1 MPKVRR
7 GVGLWGMR
15 ERTVLMLGRIQTID
29 IKILR
34 LIQKHLRCSLFDAI
48 MPYISLVGNVGA
60 VWATVM
66 VVFFF
71 MPRYREAGV
80 ILFFVL
86 AACGVLTNFVL
97 KPLVARPRPCHS
109 YPEQPLLVTRPLDY
123 SFPSGHTMSS
133 FGAAFIIFSADQ
145 RLGVVAFVFAF
156 LMAFSRLYLFVHYPS
171 DVLTG
176 MVLGVSAATEPLILV
191 FAALTACIYSG
202 RCWLRRTG
210 QESGEAARNVE

>member
-1 MPKVRR
+1 MF
-7 GVGLWGMR
+7 
-15 ERTVLMLGRIQTID
+15 ERIQTID
-29 IKILR
+29 VKLLR
-34 LIQKHLRCSLFDAI
+34 GIQRNLRCSLFDAA

-66 VVFFF
+66 VVFMM

-80 ILFFVL
+80 VMFFVL

-97 KPLVARPRPCHS
+97 KPLVARPRPCHR
-109 YPEQPLLVTRPLDY
+109 YPEQKLLVTRPLDY

-133 FGAAFIIFSADQ
+133 FGAALIIFHANQ
-145 RLGVVAFVFAF
+145 AMGIVAFVFAF

-176 MVLGVSAATEPLILV
+176 AVLGLSAASEPLVLVLAALFACVYCGKTRLRRGDTEPETDGPG
-191 FAALTACIYSG
+191 A
-202 RCWLRRTG
+202 
-210 QESGEAARNVE
+210 

>member
-1 MPKVRR
+1 MF
-7 GVGLWGMR
+7 
-15 ERTVLMLGRIQTID
+15 GRIQTID
-29 IKILR
+29 IKVLR
-34 LIQKHLRCSLFDAI
+34 LIQKHMKCSLFDAI

-71 MPRYREAGV
+71 IPYYREAGV
-80 ILFFVL
+80 IMFFVL

-97 KPLVARPRPCHS
+97 KPLVARPRPCHT
-109 YPEQPLLVTRPLDY
+109 YLEQPLLVTRPSDY

-133 FGAAFIIFSADQ
+133 FGAALIIYNADTM
-145 RLGVVAFVFAF
+145 LGIVAFVFAF

-191 FAALTACIYSG
+191 FAALTACVYSG
-202 RCWLRRTG
+202 RCWMRRAE
-210 QESGEAARNVE
+210 QRSSEAAGNMD